1 MNRLL
6 KSISSN
12 DENDAIE
19 SIDLTG
25 TTVETATNND
35 MVVSPYNGELVH
47 VNRNNLEVDT
57 NMYNQQ
63 QQASFMQ
70 VPQYSLAPQQG
81 FDRIFNKNVV
91 QQSDVNRMA
100 ANIMFNAANFGSGT
114 IDYSAQSVNYINPD
128 LQYTRMKDVTY
139 GGEIKMEEDPDYM
152 QIKDNNDN
160 IRIFQMVS
168 T

>member
-81 FDRIFNKNVV
+81 FDRIFNNLFIVL
-91 QQSDVNRMA
+91 
-100 ANIMFNAANFGSGT
+100 F
-114 IDYSAQSVNYINPD
+114 
-128 LQYTRMKDVTY
+128 
-139 GGEIKMEEDPDYM
+139 
-152 QIKDNNDN
+152 
-160 IRIFQMVS
+160 
-168 T
+168 